1 MAFRR
6 KKKRK
11 DVSSR
16 NSRAVRVM
24 GSFVFICL
32 IFAAGFVLRGN
43 DVLLERLGMDSL
55 SIEVEQN
62 PGATVSGDTFDS
74 ISARVA
80 EVQGIIEQN
89 SLNGYG
95 LDEATRTLIEDLLKE
110 TGDPY
115 VRYYDPQSY
124 AAYAAKE
131 ADAVYGVGI
140 LFGDYQNQAYAL
152 DVIPGS
158 SAQAADV
165 REGDFV
171 VSIDGERKNDG
182 WPLPDAIKAIDRE
195 DGSSVVVTWRRP
207 ENVKSPGGEEF
218 TTTLVCAEAQHKNV
232 TSRMRG
238 TDVGYIRVRQLNRDS
253 ASLVSSAISKLT
265 GKGAKAFV
273 LDLRDCPGGYLTQ
286 AVELVSL
293 FQGSGVVVQIQTKDN
308 VTTRSATGSP
318 LTTAPLAVLVNG
330 NTAAAAEVVAAS
342 LQDNDRAVV
351 VGQQTMG
358 KGTVQMMRELSFGGA
373 ISYTA
378 AEYLSPQGRNLD
390 KAGVSPNVVAAS
402 GGSDATADIQLELA
416 VEAVTART
424 ES

>member
-6 KKKRK
+6 KQKRK
-11 DVSSR
+11 DESSR

-24 GSFVFICL
+24 GGFVFICL

-95 LDEATRTLIEDLLKE
+95 LDEATRSLIEDLLKE

-171 VSIDGERKNDG
+171 VAIDGERKSGG
-182 WPLPDAIKAIDRE
+182 WPLPDAIKAIERVAKTALPRGYGYEYSGTTIEEIKTTKDRTWLMLLIIVFTYLVLAALFE
-195 DGSSVVVTWRRP
+195 SPLIPMAVLLSVP
-207 ENVKSPGGEEF
+207 FGLMG
-218 TTTLVCAEAQHKNV
+218 C
-232 TSRMRG
+232 
-238 TDVGYIRVRQLNRDS
+238 
-253 ASLVSSAISKLT
+253 
-265 GKGAKAFV
+265 
-273 LDLRDCPGGYLTQ
+273 YLF
-286 AVELVSL
+286 ALL
-293 FQGSGVVVQIQTKDN
+293 FQ
-308 VTTRSATGSP
+308 
-318 LTTAPLAVLVNG
+318 
-330 NTAAAAEVVAAS
+330 
-342 LQDNDRAVV
+342 
-351 VGQQTMG
+351 
-358 KGTVQMMRELSFGGA
+358 F
-373 ISYTA
+373 
-378 AEYLSPQGRNLD
+378 
-390 KAGVSPNVVAAS
+390 
-402 GGSDATADIQLELA
+402 
-416 VEAVTART
+416 
-424 ES
+424 

>member
-11 DVSSR
+11 DESSR

-24 GSFVFICL
+24 GGFVFICL

-95 LDEATRTLIEDLLKE
+95 LDEATRSLIEDLLKE

-171 VSIDGERKNDG
+171 VAIDGERKSGG

-195 DGSSVVVTWRRP
+195 DGGAVVVTWRRP

-218 TTTLVCAEAQHKNV
+218 TTTLVCAEAQHENV

-238 TDVGYIRVRQLNRDS
+238 EDVGYIRVRQLNRDA

-308 VTTRSATGSP
+308 ITTRSATGSP

-402 GGSDATADIQLELA
+402 GGSDATSDIQLELA

>member
-6 KKKRK
+6 KRKRK
-11 DVSSR
+11 DASSR

-24 GSFVFICL
+24 GGFVLICL

-43 DVLLERLGMDSL
+43 DVLLERLGMDAF
-55 SIEVEQN
+55 SIDIEQN

-74 ISARVA
+74 LSARIA
-80 EVQGIIEQN
+80 EVQGIIEQD
-89 SLNGYG
+89 SLNSYS
-95 LDEATRTLIEDLLKE
+95 LDDATRSTIVDFLNE

-115 VRYYDPQSY
+115 VQYYDPQSY
-124 AAYAAKE
+124 AAYAEKE

-140 LFGDYQNQAYAL
+140 LFGDYKNQAYAL

-158 SAQAADV
+158 SAQTAGV
-165 REGDFV
+165 HEGDFV
-171 VSIDGERKNDG
+171 VAIDGERKSGG
-182 WPLPDAIKAIDRE
+182 WPLPDTIKRIDRE
-195 DGSSVVVTWRRP
+195 DGESVVVTWRRP
-207 ENVKSPGGEEF
+207 ENVESPGGDEF
-218 TTTLVCAEAQHKNV
+218 TTTLVCAPAEHENV
-232 TSRMRG
+232 VSRMRG
-238 TDVGYIRVRQLNRDS
+238 ENVGYIRVRQLNRD
-253 ASLVSSAISKLT
+253 AVTNVSDAISKLT

-273 LDLRDCPGGYLTQ
+273 LDLRNCPGGYLTQ

-293 FQGSGVVVQIQTKDN
+293 FQGSGVVVQIKTKDN

-318 LTTAPLAVLVNG
+318 LTTAPLAVIVNG

-351 VGQQTMG
+351 VGQPTMG
-358 KGTVQMMRELSFGGA
+358 KGTVQMMRELTFGGA

-378 AEYLSPQGRNLD
+378 AEYLTPQGRSLNQ
-390 KAGVSPNVVAAS
+390 AGVSPNVVAAS
-402 GGSDATADIQLELA
+402 GGSGATSDIQLELA
-416 VEAVTART
+416 VEAVSARV